1 MLASTNRRWASSVD
15 LLDCRANVVI
25 GHWSLVIGHSVI
37 PRLATLTRYVV
48 WELLKILVIWLGLFT
63 GLLLF
68 VFLGLEATR
77 SGVSPAIVVQLVPFL
92 LPQTLAYAIPATTLL
107 AVCIVYGR
115 VSAANEV
122 VAIKSLGIKPI
133 ALAWP
138 AFALSFVL
146 SLVCVWLND
155 IAFSWGETGMRR
167 VVIQSAEEIVYGM
180 LRTNRVYSSKRLS
193 ILVRDVEGR
202 RLVRPVITIN
212 GEDGSDLSV
221 TITADEAELRSNLE
235 HNTLKLVLVNGVF
248 EGGGSLQGAY
258 PGRYEHEVP
267 LTLASS
273 RGDLELG
280 PTHISL
286 RDMQDAIV
294 EQRQKIRR
302 QRERLAAE
310 VGFHLISG
318 DMLELNEPNWNVQRQ
333 ELKSFETRLYRLQSE
348 FPRRTASGFM
358 CLFFTL
364 IGVPIAIRLKQADTS
379 TVFMLCF
386 VPILLGYMVI
396 FALCLNRAKEG
407 AFNPWTLWTANILCG
422 LIAHRLWKA
431 IDRY

>member
-1 MLASTNRRWASSVD
+1 M
-15 LLDCRANVVI
+15 
-25 GHWSLVIGHSVI
+25 
-37 PRLATLTRYVV
+37 ATLTRYVV
-48 WELLKILVIWLGLFT
+48 WELLKVLVIWLGLFT
-63 GLLLF
+63 GTLLF
-68 VFLGLEATR
+68 VFLAQEAYR
-77 SGVSPAIVVQLVPFL
+77 SGISLAIVAQLVPFL
-92 LPQTLAYAIPATTLL
+92 LPQTLAYAIPVTTLL

-122 VAIKSLGIKPI
+122 VAIKSLGIKPMS
-133 ALAWP
+133 LAWP

-167 VVIQSAEEIVYGM
+167 VVIQSVEEIVYGM
-180 LRTNRVYSSKRLS
+180 LRTNRVYTSKRLS
-193 ILVRDVEGR
+193 ILVREVDGR
-202 RLVRPVITIN
+202 RLVRPVITMHGDDN
-212 GEDGSDLSV
+212 SDLSL
-221 TITADEAELRSNLE
+221 TITADEAELKSNLE
-235 HNTLKLVLVNGVF
+235 NNTLKLILVNSIID
-248 EGGGSLQGAY
+248 GGGSLQGEF
-258 PGRYEHEVP
+258 PGRTEREIP
-267 LTLASS
+267 LTFASS

-286 RDMQDAIV
+286 RDMHEAIV

-302 QRERLAAE
+302 QRERLTAE
-310 VGFHLISG
+310 IGFCLISG
-318 DMLELNEPNWNVQRQ
+318 DIADLNEPNWNLHRQ
-333 ELKSFETRLYRLQSE
+333 ELKSLETRLHRLESE
-348 FPRRTASGFM
+348 LPRRTASGFM

-364 IGVPIAIRLKQADTS
+364 VGVPVAIRMKQADTS

-396 FALCLNRAKEG
+396 FGLCLNRAKEG
-407 AFNPWTLWTANILCG
+407 AFHPWTLWTANILCG

>member
-1 MLASTNRRWASSVD
+1 M
-15 LLDCRANVVI
+15 
-25 GHWSLVIGHSVI
+25 
-37 PRLATLTRYVV
+37 ATLTRYVV

-77 SGVSPAIVVQLVPFL
+77 SGVSPAVVVQLVPFL

-167 VVIQSAEEIVYGM
+167 VVIQSVEEIVYGM

-193 ILVRDVEGR
+193 ILVRDVDGR

-212 GEDGSDLSV
+212 GDEDRDYSI
-221 TITADEAELRSNLE
+221 TITADEAELQSNLQR
-235 HNTLKLVLVNGVF
+235 NTLKLILVNSVID
-248 EGGGSLQGAY
+248 GGGSQQGQGDF
-258 PGRYEHEVP
+258 PGRTEYEIP
-267 LTLASS
+267 LTFASS

-310 VGFHLISG
+310 MGFHLISG
-318 DMLELNEPNWNVQRQ
+318 DMLDLNEPNWNVQRQ

-364 IGVPIAIRLKQADTS
+364 IGVPVAIRLKQADTA
-379 TVFMLCF
+379 TVFGLCF
-386 VPILLGYMVI
+386 VPILLGYMSI

-407 AFNPWTLWTANILCG
+407 DFNPWTLWSANILCG